1 MLICGSRL
9 GHLISRIILFA
20 CMLVITISCTHPVA
34 QAALP
39 AQPSPEVSLTPERNS
54 LSTSVGLSPTST
66 ILLPTDTAVI
76 VATLAESATTATF
89 TPVVETPDSTEGLT
103 RSLPEKINLDPANW
117 KDWPV
122 IPLVTQHARQIYQT
136 GIIKDTDPHSF
147 SVLGDCQSLP
157 ETFMGI
163 YDEDISI
170 VKRLPV
176 DLQETVSQFSGSF
189 SRQSP
194 TVKGGTTAGAILW
207 IEWHEGLYGCQM
219 TETPLACE
227 LRIHNPSIVLIN
239 LGTHYETRNM
249 DYLRK
254 ILDILISQ
262 GSLPVL
268 STKADDRELD
278 DRLNYEMAV
287 LASEYNLPL
296 WNFWKAVSDLPNNG
310 VGTKKGEEFLGEIYL
325 SDEGLERQ
333 RFTALQVLDT
343 VWRAVR

>member
-1 MLICGSRL
+1 MPD
-9 GHLISRIILFA
+9 HLMNLRSALTKTWMISLLVVILVGCA
-20 CMLVITISCTHPVA
+20 HPVA
-34 QAALP
+34 QAAIP
-39 AQPSPEVSLTPERNS
+39 AAPSPIPTETPAIQLANPEPITASSTAPIPTNPAAAVSTQ
-54 LSTSVGLSPTST
+54 
-66 ILLPTDTAVI
+66 
-76 VATLAESATTATF
+76 TF
-89 TPVVETPDSTEGLT
+89 TPTTAASETAFTDTVTATIPT
-103 RSLPEKINLDPANW
+103 LPAALDLDPANW

-122 IPLVTQHARQIYQT
+122 IPTITQHARQIYQA
-136 GIIKDTDPHSF
+136 GILNGTDPHAF

-157 ETFMGI
+157 ETFMGV
-163 YDEDISI
+163 YDLDPS
-170 VKRLPV
+170 VVNSLPD
-176 DLQETVSQFSGSF
+176 DLQATVSQFGGSF
-189 SRQSP
+189 SRPGP

-239 LGTHYETRNM
+239 LGTHYETRNI

-278 DRLNYEMAV
+278 DRLNYEMAQ
-287 LASEYNLPL
+287 LAVEYNLPL
-296 WNFWKAVSDLPNNG
+296 WNFWNAVSDLPNNG
-310 VGTKKGEEFLGEIYL
+310 VGLKKGEEFLGEIYL

-343 VWRAVR
+343 VWRAVK

>member
-1 MLICGSRL
+1 MSKKNKEVLIC
-9 GHLISRIILFA
+9 
-20 CMLVITISCTHPVA
+20 C
-34 QAALP
+34 
-39 AQPSPEVSLTPERNS
+39 
-54 LSTSVGLSPTST
+54 
-66 ILLPTDTAVI
+66 ILLLVSCVTY
-76 VATLAESATTATF
+76 ATESASKNPVDTKAITEIVEAP
-89 TPVVETPDSTEGLT
+89 TPT
-103 RSLPEKINLDPANW
+103 LPESLDLDPANW

-122 IPLVTQHARQIYQT
+122 IPTNTQHARQIYQT
-136 GIIKDTDPHSF
+136 GIHNGTDPHAL

-157 ETFMGI
+157 ETFMGV
-163 YDEDISI
+163 YDLDHLVVNS
-170 VKRLPV
+170 LPN
-176 DLQETVSQFSGSF
+176 DLQMTVSQFAGSF
-189 SRQSP
+189 SRPSP

-207 IEWHEGLYGCQM
+207 NEWHEGMYGCQM

-239 LGTHYETRNM
+239 LGTHYETRNI

-254 ILDILISQ
+254 ILDTLIAQ

-278 DRLNYEMAV
+278 DRLNYEMAQ

-310 VGTKKGEEFLGEIYL
+310 VGLKKGEEFLGEIYL

-333 RFTALQVLDT
+333 RFTALQILDT
-343 VWRAVR
+343 VWRAVK